1 MAEIKPFKVIMEIE
15 PLCLH
20 NEETH
25 DVCMKATNARKLIV
39 CKDCKH
45 RPISIDEKDQSG
57 FNLIAPNGETDY
69 MCPCINEVDGYY
81 SWMPDDDF
89 FCANGERNYDNE
101 CSENI

>member
-1 MAEIKPFKVIMEIE
+1 MAENKPFKVIMDIE
-15 PLCLH
+15 PFCLH

-25 DVCMKATNARKLIV
+25 DVCMQVTNTRELIV

-45 RPISIDEKDQSG
+45 RPIPIDEKNPRG

-69 MCPCINEVDGYY
+69 RCPCINGDDGYY

-89 FCANGERNYDNE
+89 FCANGERSFDND
-101 CSENI
+101 